1 MTTKN
6 ESVLID
12 GKVYEIPMP
21 VACELLRL
29 NIAIRAALANAKEQ
43 LDAQEVFAAIDSCEW
58 SVSRILPSPSLTD
71 EANRQLSW
79 IVERRSPPFCDKE
92 RNRHWT
98 GPTAIEAL
106 QKGKEAIKIMKL
118 VRL

>member
-1 MTTKN
+1 MTSKN

-29 NIAIRAALANAKEQ
+29 NIAIRAALATAKEQ
-43 LDAQEVFAAIDSCEW
+43 LDAQEVLDAMDSCEW
-58 SVSRILPSPSLTD
+58 KVIRYFTD
-71 EANRQLSW
+71 EASRELSW
-79 IVERRSPPFCDKE
+79 QVERMSPPFCDKE

-98 GPTAIEAL
+98 GSTAIEAL
-106 QKGKEAIKIMKL
+106 RKGKEAI
-118 VRL
+118 RND